1 MRKEGLILFAIFLL
15 NLNLSY
21 SQSVLISGRVIDF
34 QYPQIALQQVMA
46 INLETQQGVFGTDGN
61 SFEITANKNDSIVVT
76 ATGYAPTKF
85 CLKDSIFQPHYKVI
99 IVLKRLSVNLD
110 EITVRRKRELE
121 QINNDIQK
129 LGYKKSDYR
138 LTDIEAWQS
147 PITSIYQAF
156 SKKERNKRK
165 LAEMINRDNRNSLI
179 KELLDLYQ
187 RSDLIE
193 LPREKYDEFITY
205 LRLDDE
211 TLKLTSD
218 YDLALYIRDRYIEY
232 TNR

>member
-85 CLKDSIFQPHYKVI
+85 CLKDSIFQTHYKVVV
-99 IVLKRLSVNLD
+99 VLKRLSVNLD

-147 PITSIYQAF
+147 PITSIYETF

>member
-1 MRKEGLILFAIFLL
+1 ML
-15 NLNLSY
+15 NLNLS
-21 SQSVLISGRVIDF
+21 SAQAVLISGRVIDF
-34 QYPQIALQQVMA
+34 QFPQIALQQVMA
-46 INLETQQGVFGTDGN
+46 INLETQQGVFGADGN
-61 SFEITANKNDSIVVT
+61 SFEITANKNDSIVIT
-76 ATGYAPTKF
+76 ATGYASTKF
-85 CLKDSIFQPHYKVI
+85 CLKDSVYKPNYKVVI
-99 IVLKRLSVNLD
+99 ALKRLSVNLD
-110 EITVRRKRELE
+110 EVTVRRKRELD

-138 LTDIEAWQS
+138 LTDIAAWQS
-147 PITSIYQAF
+147 PITAIYEAF

-218 YDLALYIRDRYIEY
+218 YDLALYIRNRYIEY
-232 TNR
+232 ANR

>member
-1 MRKEGLILFAIFLL
+1 VRKALLLFIPIVLL
-15 NLNLSY
+15 CLNLSY
-21 SQSVLISGRVIDF
+21 GQAIVISGRAIDI

-46 INLETQQGVFGTDGN
+46 INLETQQGVFGADGN
-61 SFEITANKNDSIVVT
+61 SFEITVNKNDSIVVT

-85 CLKDSIFQPHYKVI
+85 CMKDSIYKPNYKVVI
-99 IVLKRLSVNLD
+99 ALKRLSVNLD

-129 LGYKKSDYR
+129 LGYNKSDYR
-138 LTDIEAWQS
+138 LTSIEAWQS

>member
-76 ATGYAPTKF
+76 AIGYAPTKF
-85 CLKDSIFQPHYKVI
+85 CLKDSIYKPTYKVVI
-99 IVLKRLSVNLD
+99 ALNRLSVNLD

-218 YDLALYIRDRYIEY
+218 YDLALYIRDRYFEY